1 MTSKMIA
8 LRILDGVFIGF
19 TMLLMMGVAGLP
31 LQWLLDLV
39 EMSLREFQGF
49 ALFVVFAALLL
60 IHAIATSNSAPRPPA
75 ALDHDVKP
83 PELMFE
89 RRPDTVVFARR
100 E

>member
-60 IHAIATSNSAPRPPA
+60 IHAIATSDSAP
-75 ALDHDVKP
+75 
-83 PELMFE
+83 
-89 RRPDTVVFARR
+89 
-100 E
+100 